1 MEERS
6 KGKLIKIFIEGS
18 DKYKGQPLYTV
29 IIDKLKEIGI
39 SGATIIRGI
48 EGFGQEKKI
57 HSDFL
62 EVLSRKLPI
71 LIEVAALENRV
82 NDILNILSYIIE
94 SGKIVIVDDV
104 NIITFKKE

>member
-6 KGKLIKIFIEGS
+6 TGKLIKIFIQGE
-18 DKYKGQPLYTV
+18 DKYKGESLYTS
-29 IIDKLKEIGI
+29 IIDKLKESGV

-48 EGFGQEKKI
+48 EGFGEDKKI

-71 LIEVAALENRV
+71 VIEIVAKEDRV
-82 NDILNILSYIIE
+82 DEIIE
-94 SGKIVIVDDV
+94 IASSMIKTGKIAILDNVDV
-104 NIITFKKE
+104 ITFKK

>member
-6 KGKLIKIFIEGS
+6 TGKLIKIFIQGD
-18 DKYKGQPLYTV
+18 DKYKGEPLYTA
-29 IIDKLKEIGI
+29 IIDKLKEGGV

-48 EGFGQEKKI
+48 EGFGEDKKI

-71 LIEVAALENRV
+71 VIEIVAREDKVEKILEIASSVIKTGKIAIIDNIEV
-82 NDILNILSYIIE
+82 
-94 SGKIVIVDDV
+94 
-104 NIITFKKE
+104 ITFKK

>member
-6 KGKLIKIFIEGS
+6 TGKLIKIFIEGN
-18 DKYKGQPLYTV
+18 DKYKGEVLYTA
-29 IIDKLKEIGI
+29 IIDKLKKNGI

-48 EGFGQEKKI
+48 EGFGENKEI

-71 LIEVAALENRV
+71 VIEIVANEDRV
-82 NDILNILSYIIE
+82 NEIIQMV
-94 SGKIVIVDDV
+94 SSMIKTGKIVIVNNVD
-104 NIITFKKE
+104 IITFKK